1 MKVSD
6 LIKKLES
13 LKEKHGD
20 NELVFNV
27 KDYYSLY
34 GENMTTNLKC
44 GENTNLTTDWQDVA
58 SNGSG
63 LTTIS
68 FYLRENREG
77 KSPKITFRRANYK
90 NIKS

>member
-1 MKVSD
+1 MKLSD

-20 NELVFNV
+20 NELRFTV
-27 KDYYSLY
+27 KDHYSIY
-34 GENMTTNLKC
+34 GDEMTTGLKC
-44 GENTNLTTDWQDVA
+44 GENTDLPSDWEDVA

-68 FYLRENREG
+68 FYLSKSSEG
-77 KSPKITFRRANYK
+77 KNPKITFRK
-90 NIKS
+90 